1 MIIEKPISLLGRFCA
16 MDPPDEEIQ
25 KTEEDPVES
34 NERALDMVNALL
46 GEDEEEYCNSCE

>member
-1 MIIEKPISLLGRFCA
+1 

-34 NERALDMVNALL
+34 NERAEDMVKALL